1 MELVS
6 AASAQLTVDKEVV
19 VLSYGDGAVESVR
32 NMLNEY
38 YGYDTGINDETL
50 RDIMDD
56 CDFDD
61 DDEYDDDWW
70 DEFDPCED
78 CRIAGDDYYT
88 NELGEYEC
96 NCWTCPWGKYRH
108 DDWDD

>member
-1 MELVS
+1 M
-6 AASAQLTVDKEVV
+6 
-19 VLSYGDGAVESVR
+19 SYGDGAVESVR

-78 CRIAGDDYYT
+78 CRIAGGDYCT

-96 NCWTCPWGKYRH
+96 NCGTCVWGDAGH

>member
-1 MELVS
+1 M
-6 AASAQLTVDKEVV
+6 
-19 VLSYGDGAVESVR
+19 SYGNRAVVGVR

-61 DDEYDDDWW
+61 DDYGYGDDLWAD
-70 DEFDPCED
+70 FDPCED
-78 CRIAGDDYYT
+78 CRIAGDDYCT

-96 NCWTCPWGKYRH
+96 LCWTCPFDRFRGDNWG
-108 DDWDD
+108 D